1 MQKVQA
7 LGQLSILVNC
17 AACFVFESAEEVT
30 EAGEQLFFLL
40 ASSEQR
46 TFFSASVLPEQAW
59 RDHLRSTSEA
69 QPSPQ
74 SMQPYR

>member
-7 LGQLSILVNC
+7 LGQLGILVNC

-30 EAGEQLFFLL
+30 EAGERLFFLL

-46 TFFSASVLPEQAW
+46 TFVSASVLPGQAW
-59 RDHLRSTSEA
+59 RDRLRSTSKA
-69 QPSPQ
+69 QPLPQ
-74 SMQPYR
+74 SMQRQR